1 MNTGS
6 SKFSRG
12 PAVIC
17 ERFLQERPP
26 SQDKAG
32 LQLPSQNSLL
42 EDLRFDHC
50 LAMGTVMF
58 ITIAV
63 IFFKAERCT
72 QPG

>member
-1 MNTGS
+1 MNMGS
-6 SKFSRG
+6 LKFSRG
-12 PAVIC
+12 PGVIC

-32 LQLPSQNSLL
+32 LQLPSQNSSL
-42 EDLRFDHC
+42 EDLRVDHC
-50 LAMGTVMF
+50 LAIGTITF

-63 IFFKAERCT
+63 ITFKAERCT